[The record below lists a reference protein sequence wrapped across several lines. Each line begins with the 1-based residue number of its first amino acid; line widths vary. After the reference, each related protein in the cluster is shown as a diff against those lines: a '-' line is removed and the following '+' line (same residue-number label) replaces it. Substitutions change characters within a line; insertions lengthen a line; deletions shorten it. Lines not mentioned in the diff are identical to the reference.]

1 MANKYLEQY
10 ERMQRSYDRFRQI
23 NSRLADKV
31 SSDYEDDVY
40 AFFMH
45 CYHLK
50 DWVKNDPWVKLQT
63 PNIGADVEQF
73 ISDSEALRLC
83 AALCSSRTRLELNR
97 SHVSKP
103 SMFGR
108 KRYHSQLNIGS
119 RSSTRLEWLV
129 QQKNNK
135 PPIDAFELATEC
147 IAEWNKFLQRFKSQ
161 IL

>member
-1 MANKYLEQY
+1 MADKYLEQY
-10 ERMQRSYDRFRQI
+10 ERMQRSYDTFREI

-31 SSDYEDDVY
+31 SSDYEDDVF

-50 DWVKNDPWVKLQT
+50 DWIKNDPSLKARM
-63 PNIGADVEQF
+63 PNIGTDVEQF
-73 ISDSEALRLC
+73 INESERLSLC
-83 AALCSSRTRLELNR
+83 ADVCNSLKRLELDR
-97 SHVSKP
+97 SHTSEP
-103 SMFGR
+103 RIFGR

-119 RSSTRLEWLV
+119 RSSIGLQWLV
-129 QQKNNK
+129 DRNNE

-147 IAEWNKFLQRFKSQ
+147 SAEWDKFLQRLQSQ